1 MSEELYS
8 PEMKA
13 YFESLQREID
23 RAYEIARKARAQG
36 KDPSLEV
43 EVPQATDMAGRVESL
58 VGPKGVAPRIR
69 ELVKEYGKEIASL
82 KIVDEIIDGKF
93 GDLGSKERY
102 AEQAVRT
109 ALAILTEGIVSAPL
123 EGIADVKI
131 KRNTWAD
138 NSEYLALYY
147 AGPIRSSGGTAQA
160 LSVLVGDYVRKKLGL
175 DRFKPSEEHIERM
188 VEEVD
193 LYHRAVTRLQYHPE
207 ADEVRL
213 AMKNIPI
220 EITGEETDKVEV
232 SHRNVPGVE
241 TNHIRGGA
249 ILVMAEGVLQKAKK
263 LIKYIDKMGID
274 GWDWIK
280 EFVEAKEK
288 GKSAE
293 EKPAGD
299 SKAEEAGKDE
309 VKEEVEKGFY
319 YELYERFRANIA
331 PNKKYT
337 KEIIGGRPL
346 FAEPSTNGGFRLRYG
361 RSRVSGFAT
370 WSVNPATMLIL
381 DEFIAIGTQMKTER
395 PGKGC
400 ITTPVTTVE
409 GPVVKLKNGSV
420 VKVDD
425 YETALK
431 VRNEIDEILYVG
443 DALVNFGDFV
453 ENNQTLLPA
462 NYVEEWWV
470 QELVKAIADTYE
482 VELEPFA
489 ENPREAVEEAADY
502 IEVDPDFLW
511 KLLRDPLRVRPDV
524 ETAIH
529 LSKVLDIPFHPY
541 YTLFWNTLKPGE
553 VEELQKALVNAQI
566 EWDEFRKNK
575 FARKVIL
582 DNDPKIKRYLELL
595 GLPHRFERTEDR
607 RKVIVIDYPWSA
619 ALLTPLGN
627 LEWEFKAKPFHTVID
642 IINENNRIKLRDRG
656 ISWIGARMGRPE
668 KAKERKMKPP
678 VQVLFPI
685 GLAGGSSR
693 DIKKAAE
700 AGKVSSVEIAFFK
713 CPSCGHVG
721 PEHLCPRCGTRKELL
736 WHCPRC
742 NVDYIQSEAENFDFR
757 CPKCGAELLPYARRT
772 IKPLELLKQAME
784 NVKIY
789 GIDRLKGVMGMT
801 SGYKMAE
808 PLEKGL
814 LRVKNDVYVFK
825 DGTIRFD
832 ATDAPI
838 THFKPR
844 EIGTSVEKLRELGYT
859 HDFEGKP
866 LERDDQ
872 IVELKV
878 QDVILPHEAG
888 KYLLKVARFIDD
900 LLEKFYGLPRF
911 YNAERMEDLVGHL
924 VIGLAPHTSAGIIG
938 RIIGFSD
945 VLVGYA
951 HPYYHAAKRRNCF
964 PGDTRI
970 LVQINGKPAKI
981 TLRELYD
988 LFDEESYENMV
999 YIRKKPKVDI
1009 KVYSFDPE
1017 SGRIVLTD
1025 IEDVIKAP
1033 STDHLIRF
1041 ELELGRSFET
1051 TIDHPVLVYE
1061 NGKFVEKRAFEVKE
1075 GDRILLP
1082 KLGLPE
1088 VEVEH
1093 LDLLEEFTRE
1103 EFRELWDRIM
1113 VRGIAKWLRSIGAEI
1128 NGDYIRR
1135 DSVPIGTLIN
1145 VLREKGIP
1153 ISDVPSCQIGFKRDK
1168 VRINR
1173 FVPIKPLMR
1182 VLGYYLAEGY
1192 ARESESVYQISF
1204 SVADEETREDLK
1216 KALREAFGDGFGIHE
1231 RGEKVTVGSRVL
1243 YLLFTEVLKAGK
1255 NAHTKRVPSMV
1266 YTLSKEAVAEMLK
1279 AYFEGDGSALRTVP
1293 RVVVYSVNKP
1303 LLEDVETLLLGKFGI
1318 RGYYTV
1324 NKNANRGNARGR
1336 LYHLERGTEPPI
1348 SKVYALNIAGQY
1360 YHRFFEEIG
1369 FVSERKNSVYSLHS
1383 GGKESAGGDRYFSE
1397 NGWLLKV
1404 RRVEY
1409 IKPKDDFVFSLNAKK
1424 YHNALINENIVTH
1437 QCDGDEDAVMLLLDV
1452 LLNFSKYYL
1461 PEKRGGKMDA
1471 PLVVTTRL
1479 DPREVDSEVHNMD
1492 VVRYYPLEFYQAT
1505 YEMKSPKS
1513 IKFIERVE
1521 DRLGKPEMYEG
1532 LKFTHDT
1539 DDIGLGPKMSLYKQ
1553 LGDMVEKVERQ
1564 LALAERIRAVDEHH
1578 VAETI
1583 INSHLVPD
1591 LRGNLR
1597 SFTRQEFRCV
1607 KCNTK
1612 YRRPPLTGKCPKCGG
1627 KIVLTVS
1634 KGAIEKYL
1642 PTAKML
1648 VTKYNVL
1655 DYTRQRICITEKD
1668 IKTLFEN
1675 VLPERQRTLMGF
1687 SADVCEKMVK
1697 ERTGKSNGR
1706 NGYLDELKA
1715 NGDGKKGAKDRAK
1728 ETPPKEIKKTPERP
1742 KRSEKKIKP
1751 VTGFE
1756 KAALKEYMMEK
1767 KKTGAEE
1774 GRRAKGKKKKKGIS
1788 LDDFFGS

>member
-1 MSEELYS
+1 MGEIYS

-23 RAYEIARKARAQG
+23 RAYEIARKAREQG

-58 VGPKGVAPRIR
+58 VGPKGVAERIR
-69 ELVKEYGKEIASL
+69 VLVKEYGKELAAL
-82 KIVDEIIDGKF
+82 KVVDEIIDGKF

-131 KRNTWAD
+131 KRNEWSD

-175 DRFKPSEEHIERM
+175 DRFKPSEKHIERM
-188 VEEVD
+188 VEEID

-232 SHRNVPGVE
+232 SHRDVPGVE
-241 TNHIRGGA
+241 TNHLRGGA
-249 ILVMAEGVLQKAKK
+249 ILVLAEGVLQKAKK
-263 LIKYIDKMGID
+263 LVKYIDKMGVD

-280 EFVEAKEK
+280 EFVDAKEK
-288 GKSAE
+288 GKKADDSKSSE
-293 EKPAGD
+293 
-299 SKAEEAGKDE
+299 SKAEDSGAREE
-309 VKEEVEKGFY
+309 VAEKVEKGFY
-319 YELYERFRANIA
+319 YELYERFKANIA

-346 FAEPSTNGGFRLRYG
+346 FAEPSENGGFRLRYG

-370 WSVNPATMLIL
+370 WSVNPATMLLL

-400 ITTPVTTVE
+400 IVTPATTVE
-409 GPVVKLKNGSV
+409 GPIVKLKDGSV
-420 VKVDD
+420 IRVDD
-425 YETALK
+425 YETALRIRDK
-431 VRNEIDEILYVG
+431 IEEILYVG

-462 NYVEEWWV
+462 NYVEEWWI
-470 QELVKAIADTYE
+470 QELVAAVAETYE
-482 VELEPFA
+482 VELKPFSD
-489 ENPREAVEEAADY
+489 NPREAIEEAAEY
-502 IEVDPDFLW
+502 IELDPDFLED
-511 KLLRDPLRVRPDV
+511 LLKDPLRVRPNV
-524 ETAIH
+524 EVAVH

-541 YTLFWNTLKPGE
+541 YTLYWNTLKPEE
-553 VEELQKALVNAQI
+553 VEELQRALLGAQI
-566 EWDEFRKNK
+566 EWDEHMKNK
-575 FARKVIL
+575 FARKVVL
-582 DNDPKIKRYLELL
+582 ENDPKIKRYLELL
-595 GLPHRFERTEDR
+595 GLPHRLERTEDR
-607 RKVIVIDYPWSA
+607 KKVIVIDYPWSA

-627 LEWEFKAKPFHTVID
+627 LEWEFRAKPFFTVID
-642 IINENNRIKLRDRG
+642 IINEKDRIKLRDRG

-700 AGKVSSVEIAFFK
+700 EGKVTSVEIAFFK
-713 CPSCGHVG
+713 CPECGHTG
-721 PEHLCPRCGTRKELL
+721 PEHICPRCGTRKELL
-736 WHCPRC
+736 WHCAKC
-742 NVDYIQSEAENFDFR
+742 NVDYSQSEAENFDFR
-757 CPKCGAELLPYARRT
+757 CPKCGVELKPYARRT
-772 IKPLELLKQAME
+772 IKPSELLRAAME
-784 NVKIY
+784 NVKVY
-789 GIDRLKGVMGMT
+789 GIDKLKGVQGMT

-814 LRVKNDVYVFK
+814 LRAKNDVYVFK

-838 THFKPR
+838 THFKPK

-872 IVELKV
+872 ILELRV
-878 QDVILPHEAG
+878 QDVILPYEAG
-888 KYLLKVARFIDD
+888 RYLLKVARFIDD

-911 YNAERMEDLVGHL
+911 YNAEKMEDLVGHL

-970 LVQINGKPAKI
+970 LVQIDGKPARI
-981 TLRELYD
+981 TLRELYE
-988 LFDEESYENMV
+988 LFEGESYENMV
-999 YIRKKPKVDI
+999 YVRKRPKRDI
-1009 KVYSFDPE
+1009 KVYSFDSE
-1017 SGRIVLTD
+1017 SGKVVLTN

-1041 ELELGRSFET
+1041 ELELGRGFET
-1051 TIDHPVLVYE
+1051 TVDHPVLVYE
-1061 NGKFVEKRAFEVKE
+1061 DGKFVEKRAFDVKE
-1075 GDRILLP
+1075 GDRILVP
-1082 KLGLPE
+1082 KLEFEE
-1088 VEVEH
+1088 VDIEH
-1093 LDLLEEFTRE
+1093 FDLLKAFSDKRFEDM
-1103 EFRELWDRIM
+1103 WDIIM
-1113 VRGIAKWLRSIGAEI
+1113 VRGLSEWLSSLGVKV
-1128 NGDYIRR
+1128 NGDYLRR
-1135 DSVPIGTLIN
+1135 DSLP
-1145 VLREKGIP
+1145 LRELLRIMDDNGL
-1153 ISDVPSCQIGFKRDK
+1153 SFEDVPDCWLAFKRDK
-1168 VRINR
+1168 VKIQR
-1173 FVPIKPLMR
+1173 FAPIKPLMR
-1182 VLGYYLAEGY
+1182 VLGYYLSEGY
-1192 ARESESVYQISF
+1192 ARKSDSVYQISF
-1204 SVADEETREDLK
+1204 SIADEEVRGDLK
-1216 KALREAFGDGFGIHE
+1216 RALREAFGDGFGIYE

-1243 YLLFTEVLKAGK
+1243 YLLFTEVLGAGK
-1255 NAHTKRVPSMV
+1255 NAHTKRVPHLV
-1266 YTLSKEAVAEMLK
+1266 YTLPKDVVAEMIR
-1279 AYFEGDGSALRTVP
+1279 AYFEGDGSALSTVP
-1293 RVVVYSVNKP
+1293 RVVAYSVNKA
-1303 LLEDVETLLLGKFGI
+1303 LLEDIETLLLSKFGI

-1324 NKNANRGNARGR
+1324 DKNANRGNARGR
-1336 LYHLERGTEPPI
+1336 LYHVERGNEAPVST
-1348 SKVYALNIAGQY
+1348 VYALNIAGEH
-1360 YHRFFEEIG
+1360 YHAFFREIG
-1369 FVSERKNSVYSLHS
+1369 FISKRKNSIYPLHS
-1383 GGKESAGGDRYFSE
+1383 VKTNNRDRYSHE
-1397 NGWLLKV
+1397 MGWIVKV
-1404 RRVEY
+1404 KRVEY
-1409 IKPKDDFVFSLNAKK
+1409 LKPNDDFVFSLNAKN
-1424 YHNALINENIVTH
+1424 YHNVLINENIVTH
-1437 QCDGDEDAVMLLLDV
+1437 QCDGDEDAVMLLLDA

-1492 VVRYYPLEFYQAT
+1492 VVRYYPLEFYGAT
-1505 YEMKSPKS
+1505 YEMKSPKE

-1668 IKTLFEN
+1668 IKSLFEN
-1675 VLPERQRTLMGF
+1675 VFPERQRTLMGF
-1687 SADVCEKMVK
+1687 SADVCEKMIK
-1697 ERTGKSNGR
+1697 ARTGKSNGK
-1706 NGYLDELKA
+1706 NGYLDELRA
-1715 NGDGKKGAKDRAK
+1715 NGRLKQKSKGEKKK
-1728 ETPPKEIKKTPERP
+1728 ESKKAS

-1751 VTGFE
+1751 SQGLEKAVKKE
-1756 KAALKEYMMEK
+1756 KAAM
-1767 KKTGAEE
+1767 
-1774 GRRAKGKKKKKGIS
+1774 KKKKKGIS
-1788 LDDFFGS
+1788 LDEFFGS

>member
-1 MSEELYS
+1 MTELYS
-8 PEMKA
+8 DEMKA

-58 VGPKGVAPRIR
+58 VGPPGVAERIR
-69 ELVKEYGKEIASL
+69 ELVKEYGKEIAAL
-82 KIVDEIIDGKF
+82 KVVDEIIGGKF
-93 GDLGSKERY
+93 GDLGSKEKY

-131 KRNTWAD
+131 KRNEWAD
-138 NSEYLALYY
+138 GSEYLALYY

-175 DRFKPSEEHIERM
+175 DRFKPSEKHIERM

-207 ADEVRL
+207 PDEVRL
-213 AMKNIPI
+213 AMRNIPI

-232 SHRNVPGVE
+232 SHRDVPGVE
-241 TNHIRGGA
+241 TNHLRGGA
-249 ILVMAEGVLQKAKK
+249 ILVLAEGVLQKAKK
-263 LIKYIDKMGID
+263 LVKYIDKMGID

-280 EFVEAKEK
+280 EFVEAKES
-288 GKSAE
+288 GGE
-293 EKPAGD
+293 EKKEE
-299 SKAEEAGKDE
+299 SKAEDTGTESLAEK
-309 VKEEVEKGFY
+309 KEKVEKGFY
-319 YELYERFRANIA
+319 YELYEKFRANIA
-331 PNKKYT
+331 PNNKYT

-346 FAEPSTNGGFRLRYG
+346 FAEPSANGGFRLRYG

-370 WSVNPATMLIL
+370 WSVNPATMLVL
-381 DEFIAIGTQMKTER
+381 DEFIAVGTQMKTER

-400 ITTPVTTVE
+400 IVTPATNVE
-409 GPVVKLKNGSV
+409 GPIVKLKNGSV
-420 VKVDD
+420 VRVDD

-431 VRNEIDEILYVG
+431 VRNEIEEILYVG

-462 NYVEEWWV
+462 NYVEEWWI
-470 QELVKAIADTYE
+470 QELVQAVKDLYE
-482 VELEPFA
+482 VELQPFA
-489 ENPREAVEEAADY
+489 ENGREAVEEAAEY
-502 IEVDPDFLW
+502 LEVEPDFLW
-511 KLLRDPLRVRPDV
+511 DLLRDPLRVKPDV

-529 LSKVLDIPFHPY
+529 LSTVLDIPFHPY
-541 YTLFWNTLKPGE
+541 YTLYWNTLKPEE
-553 VEELQKALVNAQI
+553 VEELQKALLGAQI
-566 EWDEFRKNK
+566 EWAEFRKNR
-575 FARKVIL
+575 FAKKVVL
-582 DNDPKIKRYLELL
+582 DNDKTIKRYLELL
-595 GLPHRFERTEDR
+595 GIPHRLERVEKK
-607 RKVIVIDYPWSA
+607 RKVIVVEYPWSA

-627 LEWEFKAKPFHTVID
+627 LEWEFKAKPFYTVID

-685 GLAGGSSR
+685 GLAGGPSR

-700 AGKVSSVEIAFFK
+700 EGKVASVEIAFFK
-713 CPSCGHVG
+713 CPECGHVG
-721 PEHLCPRCGTRKELL
+721 PEHLCPVCSTRKELL
-736 WHCPRC
+736 WHCPKC
-742 NVDYIQSEAENFDFR
+742 NADYPENQAKDFNFH
-757 CPKCGAELLPYARRT
+757 CPKCEVELKPYARRN
-772 IKPLELLKQAME
+772 IKPSELLRQAME
-784 NVKIY
+784 NVKVY
-789 GIDRLKGVMGMT
+789 GVDRLKGVQGMT
-801 SGYKMAE
+801 SSHKMAE

-814 LRVKNDVYVFK
+814 LRAKNDVYVFK

-838 THFKPR
+838 THFKPK

-872 IVELKV
+872 ILELKV
-878 QDVILPHEAG
+878 QDVILPYEAG
-888 KYLLKVARFIDD
+888 RYLLKVARFIDD

-911 YNAERMEDLVGHL
+911 YNAEKMEDLVGHL

-938 RIIGFSD
+938 RIIGFAD

-951 HPYYHAAKRRNCF
+951 HPYFHAAKRRNCF
-964 PGDTRI
+964 PADTRI
-970 LVQINGKPAKI
+970 LVQINGLPQRI

-988 LFDEESYENMV
+988 LFEDEEYENMV
-999 YIRKKPKVDI
+999 YVRKKPKVDV

-1017 SGRIVLTD
+1017 SGKVVLTEV
-1025 IEDVIKAP
+1025 EDVIKAP

-1051 TIDHPVLVYE
+1051 TVDHPVLVYE
-1061 NGKFVEKRAFEVKE
+1061 NGKFVEKRAFEVRE
-1075 GDRILLP
+1075 GEQMAVVEGEGVITSSVKRI
-1082 KLGLPE
+1082 
-1088 VEVEH
+1088 
-1093 LDLLEEFTRE
+1093 
-1103 EFRELWDRIM
+1103 
-1113 VRGIAKWLRSIGAEI
+1113 
-1128 NGDYIRR
+1128 
-1135 DSVPIGTLIN
+1135 
-1145 VLREKGIP
+1145 
-1153 ISDVPSCQIGFKRDK
+1153 
-1168 VRINR
+1168 
-1173 FVPIKPLMR
+1173 
-1182 VLGYYLAEGY
+1182 
-1192 ARESESVYQISF
+1192 
-1204 SVADEETREDLK
+1204 
-1216 KALREAFGDGFGIHE
+1216 
-1231 RGEKVTVGSRVL
+1231 
-1243 YLLFTEVLKAGK
+1243 
-1255 NAHTKRVPSMV
+1255 
-1266 YTLSKEAVAEMLK
+1266 
-1279 AYFEGDGSALRTVP
+1279 
-1293 RVVVYSVNKP
+1293 
-1303 LLEDVETLLLGKFGI
+1303 
-1318 RGYYTV
+1318 
-1324 NKNANRGNARGR
+1324 
-1336 LYHLERGTEPPI
+1336 
-1348 SKVYALNIAGQY
+1348 
-1360 YHRFFEEIG
+1360 
-1369 FVSERKNSVYSLHS
+1369 
-1383 GGKESAGGDRYFSE
+1383 
-1397 NGWLLKV
+1397 
-1404 RRVEY
+1404 EY
-1409 IKPKDDFVFSLNAKK
+1409 ITPKDDFVFSLNAKK
-1424 YHNALINENIVTH
+1424 YHSVVINENIVTH
-1437 QCDGDEDAVMLLLDV
+1437 QCDGDEDAVMLLLDA
-1452 LLNFSKYYL
+1452 LLNFSRYYL

-1492 VVRYYPLEFYQAT
+1492 VVRYYPLEFYKAT
-1505 YEMKSPKS
+1505 YELKSPKEV
-1513 IKFIERVE
+1513 KVIERVE

-1532 LKFTHDT
+1532 IKFTHDT
-1539 DDIGLGPKMSLYKQ
+1539 DNIALGPKMSLYKQ
-1553 LGDMVEKVERQ
+1553 LGDMVDKVARQ

-1612 YRRPPLTGKCPKCGG
+1612 YRRPPLIGKCPKCGG

-1675 VLPERQRTLMGF
+1675 VLPEKQRTLMGF
-1687 SADVCEKMVK
+1687 SADVCEKMVRA
-1697 ERTGKSNGR
+1697 RTGQSNGN
-1706 NGYLDELKA
+1706 NGYLDDLK
-1715 NGDGKKGAKDRAK
+1715 NGLVGKKGGQNGADVREAVRKEKSKAK
-1728 ETPPKEIKKTPERP
+1728 
-1742 KRSEKKIKP
+1742 KR
-1751 VTGFE
+1751 
-1756 KAALKEYMMEK
+1756 
-1767 KKTGAEE
+1767 
-1774 GRRAKGKKKKKGIS
+1774 RKGIS
-1788 LDDFFGS
+1788 LDEFFGS

>member
-299 SKAEEAGKDE
+299 SRAEEAGKEE

-319 YELYERFRANIA
+319 YDLYEKFRANIA

-400 ITTPVTTVE
+400 ITTPATTVE

-431 VRNEIDEILYVG
+431 VRNEIAEILYVG

-489 ENPREAVEEAADY
+489 ENPREAVEEAAEY

-511 KLLRDPLRVRPDV
+511 KLLHDPLRVRPDV

-541 YTLFWNTLKPGE
+541 YTLFWNTLKPEE

-575 FARKVIL
+575 FARKVVL

-595 GLPHRFERTEDR
+595 GLPHRLERTEDR

-627 LEWEFKAKPFHTVID
+627 LEWELRAKPFHTVID

-742 NVDYIQSEAENFDFR
+742 NVDYTQSEAENFDFR

-772 IKPLELLKQAME
+772 IKPSELLRQAME
-784 NVKIY
+784 NVKVY

-951 HPYYHAAKRRNCF
+951 HPYYHAAKRRNC
-964 PGDTRI
+964 
-970 LVQINGKPAKI
+970 
-981 TLRELYD
+981 
-988 LFDEESYENMV
+988 
-999 YIRKKPKVDI
+999 
-1009 KVYSFDPE
+1009 
-1017 SGRIVLTD
+1017 
-1025 IEDVIKAP
+1025 
-1033 STDHLIRF
+1033 
-1041 ELELGRSFET
+1041 
-1051 TIDHPVLVYE
+1051 
-1061 NGKFVEKRAFEVKE
+1061 
-1075 GDRILLP
+1075 
-1082 KLGLPE
+1082 
-1088 VEVEH
+1088 
-1093 LDLLEEFTRE
+1093 
-1103 EFRELWDRIM
+1103 
-1113 VRGIAKWLRSIGAEI
+1113 
-1128 NGDYIRR
+1128 
-1135 DSVPIGTLIN
+1135 
-1145 VLREKGIP
+1145 
-1153 ISDVPSCQIGFKRDK
+1153 
-1168 VRINR
+1168 
-1173 FVPIKPLMR
+1173 
-1182 VLGYYLAEGY
+1182 
-1192 ARESESVYQISF
+1192 
-1204 SVADEETREDLK
+1204 
-1216 KALREAFGDGFGIHE
+1216 
-1231 RGEKVTVGSRVL
+1231 
-1243 YLLFTEVLKAGK
+1243 
-1255 NAHTKRVPSMV
+1255 
-1266 YTLSKEAVAEMLK
+1266 
-1279 AYFEGDGSALRTVP
+1279 
-1293 RVVVYSVNKP
+1293 
-1303 LLEDVETLLLGKFGI
+1303 
-1318 RGYYTV
+1318 
-1324 NKNANRGNARGR
+1324 
-1336 LYHLERGTEPPI
+1336 
-1348 SKVYALNIAGQY
+1348 
-1360 YHRFFEEIG
+1360 
-1369 FVSERKNSVYSLHS
+1369 
-1383 GGKESAGGDRYFSE
+1383 
-1397 NGWLLKV
+1397 
-1404 RRVEY
+1404 
-1409 IKPKDDFVFSLNAKK
+1409 
-1424 YHNALINENIVTH
+1424 
-1437 QCDGDEDAVMLLLDV
+1437 DGDEDAVMLLLDA

-1612 YRRPPLTGKCPKCGG
+1612 YRRPPLGGKCPKCGG

-1715 NGDGKKGAKDRAK
+1715 NGNGKKEAKDRAK
-1728 ETPPKEIKKTPERP
+1728 KTPPKEVGKTPEMPR
-1742 KRSEKKIKP
+1742 RSEKKIKP

-1767 KKTGAEE
+1767 KKAEAEE
-1774 GRRAKGKKKKKGIS
+1774 ERKAKGKKKKKGIS
-1788 LDDFFGS
+1788 LDEFFGS

>member
-1 MSEELYS
+1 MELYS
-8 PEMKA
+8 EEMKA
-13 YFESLQREID
+13 YFEWLQREID

-36 KDPSLEV
+36 KDPSLDV

-58 VGPKGVAPRIR
+58 VGPPGVAERIR
-69 ELVKEYGKEIASL
+69 ALVKEYGKELAAL
-82 KIVDEIIDGKF
+82 KVVDEIIEGKF

-131 KRNTWAD
+131 KRNEWAD
-138 NSEYLALYY
+138 GSEYLALYY

-175 DRFKPSEEHIERM
+175 DRFKPSEKHIERM
-188 VEEVD
+188 VEEID

-213 AMKNIPI
+213 AMRNIPI

-232 SHRNVPGVE
+232 SHRDVPGVE
-241 TNHIRGGA
+241 TNHLRGGA
-249 ILVMAEGVLQKAKK
+249 ILVLAEGVLQKAKK
-263 LIKYIDKMGID
+263 LVKYIDKMGVD

-288 GKSAE
+288 GKTE
-293 EKPAGD
+293 TK
-299 SKAEEAGKDE
+299 EAKDETAKEDAAPDE
-309 VKEEVEKGFY
+309 VKEKVERGFY
-319 YELYERFRANIA
+319 YELYEKFRANIA

-346 FAEPSTNGGFRLRYG
+346 FAEPSENGGFRLRYG

-400 ITTPVTTVE
+400 IVTPATTVE
-409 GPVVKLKNGSV
+409 GPIVKLKDGSV
-420 VKVDD
+420 IRVDD
-425 YETALK
+425 YETALN
-431 VRNEIDEILYVG
+431 VRDEIEEILYVG

-462 NYVEEWWV
+462 NYVEEWWI
-470 QELVKAIADTYE
+470 QEFVKAIAETYE
-482 VELEPFA
+482 VELRPF
-489 ENPREAVEEAADY
+489 EDNDREAIEEAAEY
-502 IEVDPDFLW
+502 IELDPDFLER
-511 KLLRDPLRVRPDV
+511 LLKDPLRVRPSV
-524 ETAIH
+524 EEAIH
-529 LSKVLDIPFHPY
+529 ISKVLDIPLHPY
-541 YTLFWNTLKPGE
+541 YTLYWNTLKPE
-553 VEELQKALVNAQI
+553 QVEELQRYLLGAQI
-566 EWDEFRKNK
+566 EWDEHMKNK
-575 FARKVIL
+575 FAKKVIL
-582 DNDPKIKRYLELL
+582 DNEPKIKRYLELL
-595 GLPHRFERTEDR
+595 GLPHRLERVEGKK
-607 RKVIVIDYPWSA
+607 KVIVIEYPWSA

-627 LEWEFKAKPFHTVID
+627 LEWEFKTKPFYTVID

-700 AGKVSSVEIAFFK
+700 EGKTAEVEIAFFK
-713 CPSCGHVG
+713 CPECGHVG

-736 WHCPRC
+736 WHCPKC
-742 NVDYIQSEAENFDFR
+742 NADYPEGQAEGFDFR
-757 CPKCGAELLPYARRT
+757 CPRCGVELRPYAMRKIKPAELLR
-772 IKPLELLKQAME
+772 QAME
-784 NVKIY
+784 NVKVY
-789 GIDRLKGVMGMT
+789 GIDKLKGVQGMT

-814 LRVKNDVYVFK
+814 LRAKNDVYVFK

-838 THFKPR
+838 THFRPR
-844 EIGTSVEKLRELGYT
+844 EVGVSVEKLRELGYT

-866 LERDDQ
+866 LVSDDQ
-872 IVELKV
+872 ILELKV
-878 QDVILPHEAG
+878 QDVILSYEAG
-888 KYLLKVARFIDD
+888 RYLLKVARFIDD

-911 YNAERMEDLVGHL
+911 YNAEKMEDLIGHL

-951 HPYYHAAKRRNCF
+951 HPYYHAAKRRNC
-964 PGDTRI
+964 
-970 LVQINGKPAKI
+970 
-981 TLRELYD
+981 
-988 LFDEESYENMV
+988 
-999 YIRKKPKVDI
+999 
-1009 KVYSFDPE
+1009 
-1017 SGRIVLTD
+1017 
-1025 IEDVIKAP
+1025 
-1033 STDHLIRF
+1033 
-1041 ELELGRSFET
+1041 
-1051 TIDHPVLVYE
+1051 
-1061 NGKFVEKRAFEVKE
+1061 
-1075 GDRILLP
+1075 
-1082 KLGLPE
+1082 
-1088 VEVEH
+1088 
-1093 LDLLEEFTRE
+1093 
-1103 EFRELWDRIM
+1103 
-1113 VRGIAKWLRSIGAEI
+1113 
-1128 NGDYIRR
+1128 
-1135 DSVPIGTLIN
+1135 
-1145 VLREKGIP
+1145 
-1153 ISDVPSCQIGFKRDK
+1153 
-1168 VRINR
+1168 
-1173 FVPIKPLMR
+1173 
-1182 VLGYYLAEGY
+1182 
-1192 ARESESVYQISF
+1192 
-1204 SVADEETREDLK
+1204 
-1216 KALREAFGDGFGIHE
+1216 
-1231 RGEKVTVGSRVL
+1231 
-1243 YLLFTEVLKAGK
+1243 
-1255 NAHTKRVPSMV
+1255 
-1266 YTLSKEAVAEMLK
+1266 
-1279 AYFEGDGSALRTVP
+1279 
-1293 RVVVYSVNKP
+1293 
-1303 LLEDVETLLLGKFGI
+1303 
-1318 RGYYTV
+1318 
-1324 NKNANRGNARGR
+1324 
-1336 LYHLERGTEPPI
+1336 
-1348 SKVYALNIAGQY
+1348 
-1360 YHRFFEEIG
+1360 
-1369 FVSERKNSVYSLHS
+1369 
-1383 GGKESAGGDRYFSE
+1383 
-1397 NGWLLKV
+1397 
-1404 RRVEY
+1404 
-1409 IKPKDDFVFSLNAKK
+1409 
-1424 YHNALINENIVTH
+1424 
-1437 QCDGDEDAVMLLLDV
+1437 DGDEDAVMLLLDA

-1505 YEMKSPKS
+1505 YELKSPKEVK
-1513 IKFIERVE
+1513 IIERVE

-1532 LKFTHDT
+1532 IKFTHDT

-1553 LGDMVEKVERQ
+1553 LGDMEEKVARQ
-1564 LALAERIRAVDEHH
+1564 LALAERIRAVDENH

-1648 VTKYNVL
+1648 VTKYDVL
-1655 DYTRQRICITEKD
+1655 DYTRQRICLTEKD

-1675 VLPERQRTLMGF
+1675 VFPERQRTLMGF
-1687 SADVCEKMVK
+1687 SADVCEKMIK
-1697 ERTGKSNGR
+1697 ARTGKSNGR
-1706 NGYLDELKA
+1706 SGYLDELKA
-1715 NGDGKKGAKDRAK
+1715 NGKFKKREELREKKVKSGKVENWAKSTAEGLD
-1728 ETPPKEIKKTPERP
+1728 KEIKKEKSKMKKP
-1742 KRSEKKIKP
+1742 KKS
-1751 VTGFE
+1751 
-1756 KAALKEYMMEK
+1756 
-1767 KKTGAEE
+1767 
-1774 GRRAKGKKKKKGIS
+1774 IS
-1788 LDDFFGS
+1788 LDDFFG

>member
-1 MSEELYS
+1 MEIYS
-8 PEMKA
+8 DEMKA

-23 RAYEIARKARAQG
+23 RAYEIAREARAQG
-36 KDPSLEV
+36 KDPNLEV

-58 VGPKGVAPRIR
+58 VGPKGVAERIR
-69 ELVKEYGKEIASL
+69 VLVKEYGKELAAL
-82 KIVDEIIDGKF
+82 KVVDEIIDGRF
-93 GDLGSKERY
+93 GKIGDKEKT

-175 DRFKPSEEHIERM
+175 DRFKPSEKHIERM

-213 AMKNIPI
+213 AMRNIPI

-232 SHRNVPGVE
+232 SHRDVEGVE

-263 LIKYIDKMGID
+263 LVKYIDKMGIE
-274 GWDWIK
+274 GWGWIK

-288 GKSAE
+288 GK
-293 EKPAGD
+293 
-299 SKAEEAGKDE
+299 KAEGPAPSGSEAEDSGA
-309 VKEEVEKGFY
+309 KEEVAEKVEKGFY
-319 YELYERFRANIA
+319 YELYEKFRANIA

-381 DEFIAIGTQMKTER
+381 DEFIAVGTQMKTER

-400 ITTPVTTVE
+400 IVTPATTIE
-409 GPVVKLKNGSV
+409 GPVVKLRDGSV
-420 VKVDD
+420 VRVDD
-425 YETALK
+425 YETALR
-431 VRNEIDEILYVG
+431 VRDELDEILYVG

-462 NYVEEWWV
+462 NYAEEWWI
-470 QELVKAIADTYE
+470 QEMIAAVEETYE
-482 VELEPFA
+482 VHLRPFS
-489 ENPREAVEEAADY
+489 ENPREAVEEAAEY
-502 IEVDPDFLW
+502 LEIDPDFLDR
-511 KLLRDPLRVRPDV
+511 LLKDPLRVRPTV
-524 ETAIH
+524 EEAVH
-529 LSKVLDIPFHPY
+529 LSKVLDIPFHPH
-541 YTLFWNTLKPGE
+541 YTLYWNTLTPEE
-553 VEELQKALVNAQI
+553 VEVLVRSLAGAQI
-566 EWDEFRKNK
+566 EWDEFKKNR
-575 FARKVIL
+575 FARKVL
-582 DNDPKIKRYLELL
+582 LNHDGGIKRYLELL
-595 GLPHRFERTEDR
+595 GLPHRLERIDGEEL
-607 RKVIVIDYPWSA
+607 IVVEYPWSA

-627 LEWEFKAKPFHTVID
+627 LEREFRAKPFHTVID
-642 IINENNRIKLRDRG
+642 IINGGKGIKLRDRG
-656 ISWIGARMGRPE
+656 VSWIGARMGRPE

-678 VQVLFPI
+678 VHVLFPI
-685 GLAGGSSR
+685 GLAGGSTR

-700 AGKVSSVEIAFFK
+700 AGRQTSVEIAWFR
-713 CPSCGHVG
+713 CPDCGSEG
-721 PEHLCPRCGTRKELL
+721 PTPLCPQCGTRRELL
-736 WHCPRC
+736 YHCPKC
-742 NVDYIQSEAENFDFR
+742 NVDYPEDQARDLGFR
-757 CPKCGAELLPYARRT
+757 CPKCGMELKPFSRRR
-772 IKPLELLKQAME
+772 INPSEIMREAME
-784 NVKIY
+784 RVHVNTLDK
-789 GIDRLKGVMGMT
+789 LKGVMGMT

-814 LRVKNDVYVFK
+814 LRAKNDVYVFK

-838 THFKPR
+838 THFKPK

-859 HDFEGKP
+859 HDFEGRP

-872 IVELKV
+872 ILELRV
-878 QDVILPHEAG
+878 QDVILPYEAG
-888 KYLLKVARFIDD
+888 RYLLKVANFIDD

-911 YNAERMEDLVGHL
+911 YNAETMEDLVGHL

-970 LVQINGKPAKI
+970 LVQIDGKPARI
-981 TLRELYD
+981 TLRELYE
-988 LFDEESYENMV
+988 LFEEESYENMV
-999 YIRKKPKVDI
+999 YVRKRPKKDV
-1009 KVYSFDPE
+1009 KAYSFDPE
-1017 SGRIVLTD
+1017 SGKVVLTD

-1041 ELELGRSFET
+1041 ELELGRGFET
-1051 TIDHPVLVYE
+1051 TVDHPVLVYE

-1075 GDRILLP
+1075 GDRILVP
-1082 KLGLPE
+1082 KLEFEEGGI
-1088 VEVEH
+1088 EH
-1093 LDLLEEFTRE
+1093 FDLLKAFSDERFAEV
-1103 EFRELWDRIM
+1103 WDIIM
-1113 VRGIAKWLRSIGAEI
+1113 VRGLSEWLSSLGVEV
-1128 NGDYIRR
+1128 NGDYLRR
-1135 DSVPIGTLIN
+1135 DSLPLKEL
-1145 VLREKGIP
+1145 LRIMEDNGL
-1153 ISDVPSCQIGFKRDK
+1153 SFEDVPDCWLAFKRDK
-1168 VRINR
+1168 VRIQR
-1173 FVPIKPLMR
+1173 FAPIKPLMR
-1182 VLGYYLAEGY
+1182 VLGYYLSEGY
-1192 ARESESVYQISF
+1192 ARKSDSVYQISF
-1204 SVADEETREDLK
+1204 SIADEEVREDLK
-1216 KALREAFGDGFGIHE
+1216 KALREAFGDGFGIYE
-1231 RGEKVTVGSRVL
+1231 RGEKMTVGSRIL
-1243 YLLFTEVLKAGK
+1243 YLLFTEVFSVGK
-1255 NAHTKRVPSMV
+1255 NAHTKRVPHLV
-1266 YTLSKEAVAEMLK
+1266 YTLPKDVVAEMLR
-1279 AYFEGDGSALRTVP
+1279 AYFEGDGTIIGTKP
-1293 RVVVYSVNKP
+1293 MVVVYSVNRP
-1303 LLEDVETLLLGKFGI
+1303 LLEDIDTLLISKFGLYSSWGVD
-1318 RGYYTV
+1318 RDANSRPGNVVQKYHQVKGGTV
-1324 NKNANRGNARGR
+1324 
-1336 LYHLERGTEPPI
+1336 PV
-1348 SKVYALNIAGQY
+1348 SKVYRLNLYGIQALNFMGS
-1360 YHRFFEEIG
+1360 IG
-1369 FVSERKNSVYSLHS
+1369 FISKRKNSVAERWRDYNFQPYRRATDM
-1383 GGKESAGGDRYFSE
+1383 GV
-1397 NGWLLKV
+1397 LLKV
-1404 RRVEY
+1404 RSVEF
-1409 IKPKDDFVFSLNAKK
+1409 IQPPDDVVYSLSASK
-1424 YHNALINENIVTH
+1424 YHTIIISNNITTAN
-1437 QCDGDEDAVMLLLDV
+1437 CDGDEDAVMLLMDA

-1492 VVRYYPLEFYQAT
+1492 VVRYYPLEFYEAT
-1505 YEMKSPKS
+1505 YEMKSPKGV
-1513 IKFIERVE
+1513 KVIERVE

-1564 LALAERIRAVDEHH
+1564 LGLAERIRAVDENH

-1583 INSHLVPD
+1583 INSHIIPD

-1612 YRRPPLTGKCPKCGG
+1612 YRRPPLGGKCPRCGG

-1642 PTAKML
+1642 PTAKMI
-1648 VTKYNVL
+1648 VTKYDVL

-1668 IKTLFEN
+1668 IKTLFDN
-1675 VLPERQRTLMGF
+1675 VFPERQRTLM
-1687 SADVCEKMVK
+1687 SLRRDICDKMVA
-1697 ERTGKSNGR
+1697 ERTGKARAG
-1706 NGYLDELKA
+1706 NGYFEELKA
-1715 NGDGKKGAKDRAK
+1715 NGKFKKRKEKGQEPKKSEGTKASTLGKAIKDEKSRM
-1728 ETPPKEIKKTPERP
+1728 
-1742 KRSEKKIKP
+1742 KRKRKSP
-1751 VTGFE
+1751 
-1756 KAALKEYMMEK
+1756 
-1767 KKTGAEE
+1767 
-1774 GRRAKGKKKKKGIS
+1774 R
-1788 LDDFFGS
+1788 LDEFFG